1 MQELY
6 RESRSVESV
15 SGEEKQLGFRGK
27 IVHIAGVFLFYI
39 LLFGSIS
46 LVSHG
51 FNFFSQPETVANV
64 TFQGR

>member
-6 RESRSVESV
+6 TESRSVETV
-15 SGEEKQLGFRGK
+15 SEEKKQFGFLGK
-27 IVHIAGVFLFYI
+27 IVHIVRVFLFYI

-46 LVSHG
+46 LVTLG
-51 FNFFSQPETVANV
+51 FNFFSQPETVAHV